1 MTRPLEIFNMAQAMA
16 QHAAARQATVAANVA
31 NADTPGYRAQDL
43 APFSETY
50 RAEQPDTRLRATRAG
65 HVMEG
70 EAPKN
75 LLRQIDM
82 PGPSAPNG
90 NTVSLE
96 SEMVRAT
103 EVRHQHEMALCVY
116 QSALTVLR
124 TSLGRGM

>member
-1 MTRPLEIFNMAQAMA
+1 MTRPLEIFSMAQAMA

-43 APFSETY
+43 APFAETY
-50 RAEQPDTRLRATRAG
+50 RAEQPDTGMRSTRAG

-70 EAPKN
+70 EAPRAF
-75 LLRQIDM
+75 LRPIDM

-96 SEMVRAT
+96 TEMVRAT
-103 EVRHQHEMALCVY
+103 EVRHQHEMALSVY

-124 TSLGRGM
+124 TSLGRGV

>member
-1 MTRPLEIFNMAQAMA
+1 MTRPLEIFSMAQAMA

-50 RAEQPDTRLRATRAG
+50 RAEQPETGLRTTRTG

-70 EAPKN
+70 EAPGSAFT
-75 LLRQIDM
+75 RIDT

-96 SEMVRAT
+96 TEMVRAT
-103 EVRHQHEMALCVY
+103 EVRHQHELALSVY
-116 QSALTVLR
+116 QTALNVLR
-124 TSLGRGM
+124 TSLGRGL

>member
-1 MTRPLEIFNMAQAMA
+1 MTRPLEIFSMAQAMA

-50 RAEQPDTRLRATRAG
+50 RAEQPDTGLRTTRAA
-65 HVMEG
+65 HVMDG
-70 EAPKN
+70 EAPRGV
-75 LLRQIDM
+75 LQRIDM

-96 SEMVRAT
+96 TEMVRAT
-103 EVRHQHEMALCVY
+103 EVRHQHETALAVY
-116 QSALTVLR
+116 KSALNVLR
-124 TSLGRGM
+124 ASLGRGM